1 MDIATIIGF
10 LLAAGGIVFAMYH
23 GTEGEFSA
31 FFSMEGFILVM
42 GGATGLA
49 MMSMPWHASKS
60 MLAVRQE
67 MYFPQGS
74 VEPHHLIQQIVQFA
88 EIARRDGVLALEN
101 SVKTSSDPFLKKGL
115 QLAIDGADPAVIEQV
130 LSIELSS
137 IEERH
142 HHGRKM
148 FELMGKYGPALG
160 LTATL
165 VGQVCMFKNMAAPS
179 ESRRAWRR
187 RRRDNQ
193 AASIAHSLQIAL
205 LGTLYGTI
213 WANVICGPLYDKLT
227 IRSKEELFAKQIIIQ
242 GILAIQAG
250 DNPRIV
256 ESKLL
261 SFLSPQDRCTYAAA
275 RRAGKRKVVV
285 SGQWPVVRS
294 DDGF

>member
-23 GTEGEFSA
+23 GTEGEFGA
-31 FFSMEGFILVM
+31 FFSIEGFILVM
-42 GGATGLA
+42 GGAIGLA
-49 MMSMPWHASKS
+49 VMSMPFHAAKG
-60 MLAVRQE
+60 MPAYIKKCL
-67 MYFPQGS
+67 FHKD
-74 VEPHHLIQQIVQFA
+74 VEARHIIEQIVQFA

-101 SVKTSSDPFLKKGL
+101 SVKTTQDAFLRKGL

-130 LSIELSS
+130 LSIEMMS

-165 VGQVCMFKNMAAPS
+165 VGQVVMFKNMAAPS
-179 ESRRAWRR
+179 GGEHAAGGEGGGGGG
-187 RRRDNQ
+187 DNQ
-193 AASIAHSLQIAL
+193 AASIAHALQIAL

-227 IRSKEELFAKQIIIQ
+227 IRSKEELFNKQIIVQ
-242 GILAIQAG
+242 GILSIQAG

-261 SFLSPQDRCTYAAA
+261 SFLSSKE
-275 RRAGKRKVVV
+275 RAHMAP
-285 SGQWPVVRS
+285 SGGEK
-294 DDGF
+294 DK

>member
-23 GTEGEFSA
+23 GTEGEFGA
-31 FFSMEGFILVM
+31 FYSTEGFILVM
-42 GGATGLA
+42 GGAIGLSV
-49 MMSMPWHASKS
+49 MSMPWHATKS
-60 MLAVRQE
+60 LPA
-67 MYFPQGS
+67 YFKKCLFHKD
-74 VEPHHLIQQIVQFA
+74 VEPRHLIEQIVSFA

-101 SVKTSSDPFLKKGL
+101 SVKSTEDPFLKKGL

-165 VGQVCMFKNMAAPS
+165 VGQVCMFKNMAAPTPAAGA
-179 ESRRAWRR
+179 EKGGGGG
-187 RRRDNQ
+187 DNQ
-193 AASIAHSLQIAL
+193 AATIAHSLQIAL

-213 WANVICGPLYDKLT
+213 WANVICGPLCDKLA
-227 IRSKEELFAKQIIIQ
+227 IRSKEELFNKQVIIQ
-242 GILAIQAG
+242 GILSIQAG

-261 SFLSPQDRCTYAAA
+261 SFLSAGE
-275 RRAGKRKVVV
+275 RAHMAPAGGAEKK
-285 SGQWPVVRS
+285 
-294 DDGF
+294 

>member
-10 LLAAGGIVFAMYH
+10 LLAFGGIVFAMYH
-23 GTEGEFSA
+23 GTEGEFGVFYST
-31 FFSMEGFILVM
+31 EGFVLVM
-42 GGATGLA
+42 GGAIGLA
-49 MMSMPWHASKS
+49 IMSMPFHAAKQMPAYIKKCLFHKDVHAS
-60 MLAVRQE
+60 
-67 MYFPQGS
+67 
-74 VEPHHLIQQIVQFA
+74 HLITQIVQFA

-101 SVKTSSDPFLKKGL
+101 SVKTSEDPFLKKGL

-130 LSIELSS
+130 MSIELSS

-179 ESRRAWRR
+179 SGEKGGS
-187 RRRDNQ
+187 DNQ
-193 AASIAHSLQIAL
+193 AATIAHSLQIAL

-227 IRSKEELFAKQIIIQ
+227 IRSKEELFNKQIIIQ
-242 GILAIQAG
+242 GILSIQAG

-261 SFLSPQDRCTYAAA
+261 SFLSSAE
-275 RRAGKRKVVV
+275 RAHVAPAGGGEAKK
-285 SGQWPVVRS
+285 
-294 DDGF
+294 

>member
-1 MDIATIIGF
+1 MDIATLIGF
-10 LLAAGGIVFAMYH
+10 LIAAGGIFYAMYEGAH
-23 GTEGEFSA
+23 GELRA
-31 FFSMEGFILVM
+31 FYSQEGFILVM
-42 GGATGLA
+42 GGAIGLA
-49 MMSMPWHASKS
+49 MMSMPLEATKS
-60 MLAVRQE
+60 LPKYLKKCLFHKETEAR
-67 MYFPQGS
+67 
-74 VEPHHLIQQIVQFA
+74 HLIEQIVQFA

-130 LSIELSS
+130 MSIELTA

-142 HHGRKM
+142 HHGKKM

-165 VGQVCMFKNMAAPS
+165 VGQVCMFKEMAAPS
-179 ESRRAWRR
+179 GGGHEGGGGGGGDS
-187 RRRDNQ
+187 Q
-193 AASIAHSLQIAL
+193 AAGIAKALAVAL

-213 WANVICGPLYDKLT
+213 WANVVCGPLFDKLSL
-227 IRSKEELFAKQIIIQ
+227 RSKEELFNKQIIIQ

-261 SFLSPQDRCTYAAA
+261 SFLSAKE
-275 RRAGKRKVVV
+275 RAHMTPAGAGGKDK
-285 SGQWPVVRS
+285 
-294 DDGF
+294 

>member
-10 LLAAGGIVFAMYH
+10 LLAFGGIVFAMYH
-23 GTEGEFSA
+23 GTEGEFGVFYST
-31 FFSMEGFILVM
+31 EGFVLVM
-42 GGATGLA
+42 GGAIGLA
-49 MMSMPWHASKS
+49 VMSMPFHAAKQ
-60 MLAVRQE
+60 MPAYIKKCLFHKDVHAA
-67 MYFPQGS
+67 
-74 VEPHHLIQQIVQFA
+74 HLIQQIVQFA

-101 SVKTSSDPFLKKGL
+101 SVKTSEDPFLKKGL

-130 LSIELSS
+130 MSIELSS

-165 VGQVCMFKNMAAPS
+165 VGQVCMFKNMAAPAS
-179 ESRRAWRR
+179 GEKGGS
-187 RRRDNQ
+187 DNQ
-193 AASIAHSLQIAL
+193 AATIAHSLQIAL

-227 IRSKEELFAKQIIIQ
+227 IRSKEELFNKQIIIQ
-242 GILAIQAG
+242 GILSIQAG

-261 SFLSPQDRCTYAAA
+261 SFLSSGE
-275 RRAGKRKVVV
+275 RAHVTPAGGGDAKK
-285 SGQWPVVRS
+285 
-294 DDGF
+294 

>member
-1 MDIATIIGF
+1 MPQKGLPGYLKKCLFHKDVEASHIIA
-10 LLAAGGIVFAMYH
+10 
-23 GTEGEFSA
+23 
-31 FFSMEGFILVM
+31 
-42 GGATGLA
+42 
-49 MMSMPWHASKS
+49 
-60 MLAVRQE
+60 
-67 MYFPQGS
+67 
-74 VEPHHLIQQIVQFA
+74 QIVQFA

-101 SVKTSSDPFLKKGL
+101 SVKSSNDPFMRKGL

-130 LSIELSS
+130 MSIELSS

-165 VGQVCMFKNMAAPS
+165 VGQVIMFKEMAGGGGGHEGGEGGGGKAG
-179 ESRRAWRR
+179 
-187 RRRDNQ
+187 DQ
-193 AASIAHSLQIAL
+193 AAGIAKALQGAL

-213 WANVICGPLYDKLT
+213 WANVICGPLTDKLAV
-227 IRSKEELFAKQIIIQ
+227 RSKEELFNKQIIVQ

-261 SFLSPQDRCTYAAA
+261 SFLSSKE
-275 RRAGKRKVVV
+275 RAHMAPAGGAPKEK
-285 SGQWPVVRS
+285 
-294 DDGF
+294 

>member
-1 MDIATIIGF
+1 M
-10 LLAAGGIVFAMYH
+10 
-23 GTEGEFSA
+23 
-31 FFSMEGFILVM
+31 
-42 GGATGLA
+42 
-49 MMSMPWHASKS
+49 KS
-60 MLAVRQE
+60 T
-67 MYFPQGS
+67 
-74 VEPHHLIQQIVQFA
+74 
-88 EIARRDGVLALEN
+88 N
-101 SVKTSSDPFLKKGL
+101 DPFLKKGL

-130 LSIELSS
+130 MSIELMS

-165 VGQVCMFKNMAAPS
+165 VGQVCMFKEMAAPS
-179 ESRRAWRR
+179 HPAAGAEGGHGGGS
-187 RRRDNQ
+187 DNQ
-193 AASIAHSLQIAL
+193 AASIAKALQIAL

-227 IRSKEELFAKQIIIQ
+227 LRSKEELFNKQIIIQ

-261 SFLSPQDRCTYAAA
+261 SFLSAKE
-275 RRAGKRKVVV
+275 RAHMAPAGGGGGGKEK
-285 SGQWPVVRS
+285 
-294 DDGF
+294 